1 MSYFRART
9 TVEAGSAAYA
19 IILSG
24 RVMSSRSISNRVSNM
39 SHSLSDRGQSRSK
52 FSMIRW
58 RMVSIWYFV
67 AIRRR
72 GSAVLTGAD
81 SYGLYERRLDQ
92 SEQDTPVL

>member
-1 MSYFRART
+1 
-9 TVEAGSAAYA
+9 
-19 IILSG
+19 
-24 RVMSSRSISNRVSNM
+24 
-39 SHSLSDRGQSRSK
+39 
-52 FSMIRW
+52 MIRW